1 MLVKGATGWHQAIIQ
16 TNDYFSSGIFQVTD
30 FNEQSMEIK
39 PVFIDEIALSD
50 IFCNF
55 TAIL

>member
-39 PVFIDEIALSD
+39 PVSIDEIAL
-50 IFCNF
+50 
-55 TAIL
+55 